1 MAPVDHFDDIVVEQA
16 ILALNLVLFPATAS
30 LSFESVAVVERLIV
44 PDPLAGVLIV
54 VETVSVIVH
63 FNLVWRTL
71 VVAHTDIRCEVS
83 HKTLY
88 SGHLD

>member
-71 VVAHTDIRCEVS
+71 VVANTEIRCEVS